1 MVATKQTFN
10 IQANSQDTKSDT
22 IISTMS
28 TYMQSSRVNINI
40 LIPDMEVASTDENLA
55 VIKADFASFLDNLYK
70 DYNLV
75 KDELSEPDIVPPMY
89 ATTTANTSSGTP
101 VVSTNVITET
111 TSTTDTDVKNAST
124 IPDVEPLSEASVT
137 AENPANPATS
147 AVTSSA
153 SETPT
158 TTSTTTSASEVAE
171 TPAEAKGGT
180 K

>member
-89 ATTTANTSSGTP
+89 A
-101 VVSTNVITET
+101 
-111 TSTTDTDVKNAST
+111 
-124 IPDVEPLSEASVT
+124 
-137 AENPANPATS
+137 
-147 AVTSSA
+147 
-153 SETPT
+153 
-158 TTSTTTSASEVAE
+158 E
-171 TPAEAKGGT
+171 TPAEARGGT